1 MKKIRIGMVCP
12 YGWDTPGGVQTHMKD
27 LAEYL
32 ISEGHYVSVLAPV
45 SDDSISIEDYVVNA
59 GKPISIPVNGSVA
72 RVLFGPLASSRA
84 KQWIAAGDF
93 DLLHLHEPAIPS
105 LSLLAC
111 SAAEGPIVGTFHVST
126 PKKKAIYAIGPIL
139 EPIVEKLTARIAVS
153 ELARSTL
160 KAHFDTDAVVI
171 PNGIDGEKYANAKV
185 NPEYTGPNSIG
196 FMGRFE
202 EPRKGLQVL
211 IDSLAIVAR
220 FIPDVKYLI
229 AGPGDSEEFLK
240 QLNPQLQSRIEFLG
254 RLSDQQKE
262 SFLKSVDVYVAPNTG
277 GESFGII
284 LTEALSAGT
293 AVVASDIPAFKAV
306 LENGEVGVLFKN
318 QDSADLAKVIVG
330 LLRDDERR
338 KKLAHNEKLKACTR
352 WQLLVVS
359 ESHFPLRIGSG
370 VGDESREH
378 TRAVIVDINWVVLIL
393 LCIAFRQIA
402 PPG

>member
-1 MKKIRIGMVCP
+1 MVCP
-12 YGWDTPGGVQTHMKD
+12 YGWDTPGGVQSHMRD

-32 ISEGHYVSVLAPV
+32 IGEGHFVSILAPI
-45 SDDSISIEDYVVNA
+45 SDDAVSFEDYVVNA

-84 KQWIAAGDF
+84 KQWIASGDF

-111 SAAEGPIVGTFHVST
+111 SAAEGPLVGTFHVST

-160 KAHFDTDAVVI
+160 KDHFDTDAVVI
-171 PNGIDGEKYANAKV
+171 PNGIDGQKYANAPITK
-185 NPEYTGPNSIG
+185 EFSGPNTIG

-220 FIPDVKYLI
+220 FVPDVKYLI
-229 AGPGDSEEFLK
+229 AGPGDSDEFVK
-240 QLNPQLQSRIEFLG
+240 NLNPQLQNRITFLG
-254 RLSDQQKE
+254 RLSDRQKE
-262 SFLKSVDVYVAPNTG
+262 SFLKSVEIYVAPNTG

-306 LENGEVGVLFKN
+306 LENGEVGALFRN
-318 QDSADLAKVIVG
+318 EDSSDLAKVIVA
-330 LLRDDERR
+330 LLRDDARR
-338 KKLAHNEKLKACTR
+338 EKLANNGKLSAQKYD
-352 WQLLVVS
+352 WQVVAEQIESVYEMAIAGGQRVTLSS
-359 ESHFPLRIGSG
+359 ENRFW
-370 VGDESREH
+370 SR
-378 TRAVIVDINWVVLIL
+378 R
-393 LCIAFRQIA
+393 
-402 PPG
+402 

>member
-1 MKKIRIGMVCP
+1 MVCP

-45 SDDSISIEDYVVNA
+45 SDDSIRVEDYVVNA

-171 PNGIDGEKYANAKV
+171 PNGIDGQKYANAKV
-185 NPEYTGPNSIG
+185 NPEYSGPNSIG

-220 FIPDVKYLI
+220 FIPNVKYLI

-254 RLSDQQKE
+254 RLSDQEKE

-306 LENGEVGVLFKN
+306 LENGEVGALFKN

-338 KKLAHNEKLKACTR
+338 KKLANNGKLSAQKYD
-352 WQLLVVS
+352 WQVIAEQIESVYEMAIAGGQRVTLSS
-359 ESHFPLRIGSG
+359 ENRFW
-370 VGDESREH
+370 SR
-378 TRAVIVDINWVVLIL
+378 R
-393 LCIAFRQIA
+393 
-402 PPG
+402 

>member
-45 SDDSISIEDYVVNA
+45 SDDSIRVEDYVVNA

-171 PNGIDGEKYANAKV
+171 PNGIDGQKYANAKV
-185 NPEYTGPNSIG
+185 NPEYSAPNSIG

-220 FIPDVKYLI
+220 FIPNVKYLI

-254 RLSDQQKE
+254 RLSDQEKE

-306 LENGEVGVLFKN
+306 LENGEVGALFKN

-338 KKLAHNEKLKACTR
+338 KKLANNGKLSAQKYD
-352 WQLLVVS
+352 WQVVAEQIESVYEMAIAGGQRVTLSS
-359 ESHFPLRIGSG
+359 ENRFW
-370 VGDESREH
+370 SR
-378 TRAVIVDINWVVLIL
+378 R
-393 LCIAFRQIA
+393 
-402 PPG
+402 

>member
-12 YGWDTPGGVQTHMKD
+12 YGWDTPGGVQSHMRD

-32 ISEGHYVSVLAPV
+32 IGEGHFVSVLAPI
-45 SDDSISIEDYVVNA
+45 SDDTIELEDYVVNA

-84 KQWIAAGDF
+84 KQWIASGDF

-111 SAAEGPIVGTFHVST
+111 SASEGPIVGTFHVST

-160 KAHFDTDAVVI
+160 KDHFETDAVVI
-171 PNGIDGEKYANAKV
+171 PNGIDGQKYANAQV
-185 NPEYTGPNSIG
+185 SSEYSGPNTIG

-220 FIPDVKYLI
+220 FIPDVRYLI
-229 AGPGDSEEFLK
+229 AGPGDSEEFMK
-240 QLNPQLQSRIEFLG
+240 KLNPQLRSRITFLG
-254 RLSDQQKE
+254 RLSDKQKE
-262 SFLKSVDVYVAPNTG
+262 SFLKSVEIYVAPNTG

-293 AVVASDIPAFKAV
+293 AVIASDIPAFKAV
-306 LENGEVGVLFKN
+306 LENGEVGDLFKN
-318 QDSADLAKVIVG
+318 EDSADLAKAIVG
-330 LLRDDERR
+330 LLRDDDRR
-338 KKLAHNEKLKACTR
+338 KKLASDGKLSAQKYD
-352 WQLLVVS
+352 WQVVAEQIESVYEMAIAGGQRITLSS
-359 ESHFPLRIGSG
+359 ENRFW
-370 VGDESREH
+370 SR
-378 TRAVIVDINWVVLIL
+378 R
-393 LCIAFRQIA
+393 
-402 PPG
+402 

>member
-45 SDDSISIEDYVVNA
+45 GDDSIRVEDYVVNA

-72 RVLFGPLASSRA
+72 RVLFGPLASSRV

-171 PNGIDGEKYANAKV
+171 PNGIDGQKYANAKV
-185 NPEYTGPNSIG
+185 NPEYSAPNSIG

-202 EPRKGLQVL
+202 ESRKGLQVL

-220 FIPDVKYLI
+220 FIPNVKYLI

-254 RLSDQQKE
+254 RLSDQEKE
-262 SFLKSVDVYVAPNTG
+262 SFLKSVDLYVAPNTG

-306 LENGEVGVLFKN
+306 LENGEVGALFKN

-338 KKLAHNEKLKACTR
+338 KKLASNGKLSAQKYD
-352 WQLLVVS
+352 WQVVAEQIESVYEMAIAGGQRVTLSS
-359 ESHFPLRIGSG
+359 ENRFW
-370 VGDESREH
+370 SR
-378 TRAVIVDINWVVLIL
+378 R
-393 LCIAFRQIA
+393 
-402 PPG
+402 

>member
-12 YGWDTPGGVQTHMKD
+12 YGWDTPGGVQSHMRD

-32 ISEGHYVSVLAPV
+32 IGEGHFVSILAPI
-45 SDDSISIEDYVVNA
+45 SDDAVSFEDYVVNA

-84 KQWIAAGDF
+84 KQWIASGDF

-111 SAAEGPIVGTFHVST
+111 SAAEGPLVGTFHVST

-160 KAHFDTDAVVI
+160 KDHFDTDAVVI
-171 PNGIDGEKYANAKV
+171 PNGIDGQKYANAPITK
-185 NPEYTGPNSIG
+185 EFSGPNTIG

-220 FIPDVKYLI
+220 FVPDVKYLI
-229 AGPGDSEEFLK
+229 AGPGDSDEFVK
-240 QLNPQLQSRIEFLG
+240 NLNPQLQDRITFLG
-254 RLSDQQKE
+254 RLSDRQKE
-262 SFLKSVDVYVAPNTG
+262 SFLKSVEIYVAPNTG

-306 LENGEVGVLFKN
+306 LENGQVGALFRN
-318 QDSADLAKVIVG
+318 EDSSDLAKVIVA
-330 LLRDDERR
+330 LLRDDARR
-338 KKLAHNEKLKACTR
+338 EKLATNGKLSAQKYD
-352 WQLLVVS
+352 WQVVAKQ
-359 ESHFPLRIGSG
+359 IGSVYEMAIAG
-370 VGDESREH
+370 GQRVTLSSENRFWSR
-378 TRAVIVDINWVVLIL
+378 R
-393 LCIAFRQIA
+393 
-402 PPG
+402 